1 MAFCEAESA
10 FIKEDEVAEENAAKE
25 QAAAPAAAPSKAPVL
40 LIALAVLNMAVVGG
54 VGYMLWAGRKNE
66 AAEPK
71 LEHVIRGEAKA
82 QAEEA
87 GATPQPAAIVPLETF
102 IVNLSGSKGRRIA
115 KVSMEL
121 EMSGEGAAAEIDQR
135 KAQIRDIIIILL
147 SGKTY
152 DEVAAREGKE
162 KLRDEIRD
170 TVNAFLNRGRIQNV
184 YFTEFIYN

>member
-1 MAFCEAESA
+1 M
-10 FIKEDEVAEENAAKE
+10 AEENAAKE

-40 LIALAVLNMAVVGG
+40 LIALAVINMAVVGG
-54 VGYMLWAGRKNE
+54 VGYMLWAGKKKE

-71 LEHVIRGEAKA
+71 LEHVIKGEAQA

-87 GATPQPAAIVPLETF
+87 TATPQQAAIVPLETF

-115 KVSMEL
+115 KVAMEL
-121 EMSGEGAAAEIDQR
+121 EMSGDGAAAEIDQR

-162 KLRDEIRD
+162 KLRDEIKD
-170 TVNAFLNRGRIQNV
+170 TVNAFLNKGRIQNV